1 MTTDQQEPVSRVEKR
16 RRTEA
21 AIFDAA
27 RTQFAEVGFERTT
40 IRSVASSAGVDPA
53 LVMQYFGSKDGLFAA
68 VGCQQKQHR
77 RLLGAT
83 REATPQAA
91 LDDLF
96 EDLEDPVSRD
106 AVLAL
111 MRNCLTHEQAATVL
125 RDDVMCHVQDAVASR
140 IGTPDAGLRAALL
153 GATMVGLSI
162 GRYML
167 KIPEL
172 AEASREDVERLMLPM
187 LELLVDPVP
196 QN

>member
-1 MTTDQQEPVSRVEKR
+1 MAADQEHVSRVEKR

-21 AIFDAA
+21 AISDAA

-40 IRSVASSAGVDPA
+40 IRSVASAAGVDPA

-68 VGCQQKQHR
+68 VARQQKPHR
-77 RLLGAT
+77 RLLDAT
-83 REATPQAA
+83 REDTPQAA

-106 AVLAL
+106 ALLAL

-125 RDDVMCHVQDAVASR
+125 RDDVMRHVHEAVASR
-140 IGTPDAGLRAALL
+140 IATPDAELRAALL
-153 GATMVGLSI
+153 GATLVGLSI

-167 KIPEL
+167 RIPGL
-172 AEASREDVERLMLPM
+172 AEASREDVERLLLPV
-187 LELLVDPVP
+187 LALLVEPAP
-196 QN
+196 QA